1 MDANQIM
8 TFGDTRRI
16 IIDTVLQVRSGTMSA
31 SQGDAVASLMDAL
44 VKNVQ
49 VEINAAKMA
58 LATEGKAHNF
68 GRIVGMGQRLIGN
81 DGSQQA

>member
-1 MDANQIM
+1 VDANQIM

-31 SQGDAVASLMDAL
+31 SQGTAVAGLMDAL

-81 DGSQQA
+81 GSTQDA